1 MHQPNIIQTLG
12 GAKAVADLL
21 RDRQVDVADVTVRS
35 WTLSGRS
42 IPAKY
47 WTHIAAIARAQGK
60 EVSIEELARSV
71 AASTTP
77 AQAAQGVAA

>member
-1 MHQPNIIQTLG
+1 MHQPTIIQTLG

-21 RDRQVDVADVTVRS
+21 RERQVDVADVTVRS

-47 WTHIAAIARAQGK
+47 WTHIAEIARSLGK
-60 EVSIEELARSV
+60 DVSIEELARSV
-71 AASTTP
+71 AASRSP
-77 AQAAQGVAA
+77 AFSNEEAA